1 MTKTFP
7 IRCPANHRI
16 GSVCEVS
23 DEDPQTGE
31 LRSVQNER
39 EQAERRR
46 AHDAPSEEDTQTHQ
60 RRADKA
66 EYLKDK
72 LRERG
77 EAESKT
83 NRDG

>member
-1 MTKTFP
+1 M
-7 IRCPANHRI
+7 
-16 GSVCEVS
+16 S

-31 LRSVQNER
+31 LRSVQGER

-46 AHDAPSEEDTQTHQ
+46 AHDALSEEDTQTHQ

-77 EAESKT
+77 EAESQP